1 MKIKVFIVTYNNN
14 QMLDKC
20 VDSLLNSDLT
30 KYDYQITII
39 NNYSVINKNYGNK
52 CVVLNNLL
60 RLDTST
66 GHLSRNWNQAI
77 ILGFVDL
84 TKPDCDIL
92 VCCQNDCQFTPN
104 WCKNIIEY
112 HKKYD
117 FLTFGIGDCFH
128 SYTPNAVKKIGLW
141 DERFCNIGYQEADY
155 FLRALIYHGSKSSIN
170 DLSHKRIHNPLNN
183 NVVINTPSGFQRRES
198 SHLESMKY
206 HNISENLFKT
216 KWNIAPKR
224 WNVGEIIKTI
234 NNSLIPNFI
243 YYPYFEKDVE
253 NLKQHNY
260 VL

>member
-1 MKIKVFIVTYNNN
+1 M
-14 QMLDKC
+14 
-20 VDSLLNSDLT
+20 
-30 KYDYQITII
+30 
-39 NNYSVINKNYGNK
+39 
-52 CVVLNNLL
+52 
-60 RLDTST
+60 
-66 GHLSRNWNQAI
+66 
-77 ILGFVDL
+77 
-84 TKPDCDIL
+84 
-92 VCCQNDCQFTPN
+92 
-104 WCKNIIEY
+104 
-112 HKKYD
+112 
-117 FLTFGIGDCFH
+117 TFGIGDCFH

-170 DLSHKRIHNPLNN
+170 DLYHKRIHNPLNN

-206 HNISENLFKT
+206 HDISENLFKT
-216 KWNIAPKR
+216 KWNIASER